1 MPARVDRRNLV
12 GRTSATTKRVVV
24 QPMTRT
30 NDLRRLV
37 ALAAAALALG
47 LGLGACSDDDENGGS
62 ANGSAETTEPAESAG
77 STKTAAEGGDA
88 VAIEDFAF
96 KPGDLEVKAGTTVT
110 FTNKDDFAHTATA
123 KDKSFDTG
131 NLDKDAAFE
140 HTFEEA
146 GTFDYVCAIHNS
158 MTGTITVS

>member
-1 MPARVDRRNLV
+1 M
-12 GRTSATTKRVVV
+12 

-30 NDLRRLV
+30 NDRRRLV

-47 LGLGACSDDDENGGS
+47 LGLGACSDDDDKGGA
-62 ANGSAETTEPAESAG
+62 ANATAESADAG
-77 STKTAAEGGDA
+77 ASGGDA

-131 NLDKDAAFE
+131 NLDKDGTFE